1 MCVEVEI
8 VLEVVTVYK
17 LWEVMCSRCQTHPH
31 PLAAGV
37 ETNNLYIST
46 TRQIRGEAQ
55 HSFSPKNGTGEA
67 ERGPQDALPG
77 RERTASRPRP
87 DPVTSDQHLSLLPRH
102 QAASHMGGELF
113 SSLLVLAVAVD
124 WFCEGAVRA
133 WCTEQPLFS
142 LAAVSPR
149 LPFTPTATL
158 DPAMH
163 V

>member
-1 MCVEVEI
+1 LFHREGPRRAAAQH
-8 VLEVVTVYK
+8 VLHQDVRRRLLAVRRGPPLPAGAE
-17 LWEVMCSRCQTHPH
+17 
-31 PLAAGV
+31 LAAFLVGGV
-37 ETNNLYIST
+37 
-46 TRQIRGEAQ
+46 QD
-55 HSFSPKNGTGEA
+55 HSEVPGGGEA

-77 RERTASRPRP
+77 RERAASRPRP

-113 SSLLVLAVAVD
+113 TSLLVLAVAVD

-149 LPFTPTATL
+149 LPFTPIATL